1 MGSGE
6 WIKSS
11 VSKDQSEYVEV
22 RRTDEGV
29 DIRDSKDPDG
39 PVLHYTPAE
48 FAAWIDGAKKGE
60 FDHLA
65 QDSDEGRGA

>member
-1 MGSGE
+1 MGE
-6 WIKSS
+6 WIRSS
-11 VSKDQSEYVEV
+11 VSEDQSEYVEL
-22 RRTDEGV
+22 RRTDDGV

-39 PVLHYTPAE
+39 PILHYTPAE

-65 QDSDEGRGA
+65 QDLDEGREA